1 MTTTLGGG
9 AIGASGPF
17 FFYFLSFFV
26 FLLSFLMVAGGW
38 KVEEVM
44 VNRKHLGRDRASY
57 IDQ

>member
-1 MTTTLGGG
+1 ML
-9 AIGASGPF
+9 PVLF

-44 VNRKHLGRDRASY
+44 INRKHLGRDRASY